1 MSMRRL
7 WPSIAFLVCAAPVW
21 ALDVPVRS
29 GEHGA
34 FTRLAMPLPADVT
47 WAVGRTDT
55 GYGVRLDD
63 AETEFDLA
71 SVFARIG
78 RNRIAGLRS
87 AEDGTLRVDLGCDCH
102 LVAYRFRDQWL
113 VLDVRDGPAAP
124 DSPFEDPL
132 LETEIASALAVPARP
147 APAMQLP
154 VIFDH
159 PAVGRGSE
167 MRTAPE
173 VPSPS
178 AQPQSD
184 VPVEDH
190 GADPS
195 TEPDIPHPF
204 DAAPGLDVA
213 SEESELA
220 LAETIARAVSQGLLS
235 PADEE
240 PHSSSL
246 QEQPEPA
253 HEGFAPAET
262 GVAPQIASEQTAGMP
277 DEQVAHVWPGITAET
292 SIDRERPAARGTP
305 GTLEDTGACLP
316 KSYFAVGDWGDDR
329 DFPTQIAE
337 RRAALTAEFDLVP
350 EGAPLALARTYIF
363 FGFGREAK
371 RALQMDGVGSQERS
385 VLLALAALVDGEQA
399 PFPILD
405 SQLECTGP
413 GVLWALLSVEGR
425 TKGSPIDT
433 NSIRRAFRDLP
444 VALQGHIGN
453 RLSEALVAAGETE
466 VARLILERSEPAVTG
481 ATPEADMARAEIAVA
496 DQDHVGARTT
506 LDEAL
511 QSDIRMPPEAILR
524 LFELSH
530 ADRAPVDESVFLLS
544 EAYRFEKRGTR
555 LAADLAIAEMR
566 ARLDLG
572 QFDVAAELLETVA
585 HDIPPPE
592 LRGLTSEAALVLAN
606 EASDLDFLRLSLSRL
621 SAGLLP
627 DAEHALARRLLDLGF
642 PDRARSLIL
651 SGTDRE
657 FAEERRYL
665 RAESAIS
672 LGRPEDAIEE
682 LSGMSGETA
691 ARLRTR
697 ALAALG
703 DYGAALSAGA
713 ALPQPDNLTET
724 AWRAGAWAQL
734 EGSDEAVLRDAAG
747 AMATQTGEDTA
758 VLPSLSAGRDALTA
772 SEGSRDMIDRLLQR
786 FPTEP
791 DP

>member
-1 MSMRRL
+1 MRRL
-7 WPSIAFLVCAAPVW
+7 WPSIAFLVWAAPVW

-47 WAVGRTDT
+47 WTVGRTDT

-63 AETEFDLA
+63 ADTEFDLA

-87 AEDGTLRVDLGCDCH
+87 AEDGTLRIDLGCDCH
-102 LVAYRFRDQWL
+102 LIAYRFRDQWL

-124 DSPFEDPL
+124 DSPFEDPFV
-132 LETEIASALAVPARP
+132 ETEVASNETVPTRP
-147 APAMQLP
+147 APAMRLP
-154 VIFDH
+154 LIFDH
-159 PAVGRGSE
+159 PAVGQGSE
-167 MRTAPE
+167 MRTASA

-184 VPVEDH
+184 LPPEDH
-190 GADPS
+190 RADPS
-195 TEPDIPHPF
+195 AKPHVPDPF
-204 DAAPGLDVA
+204 DVAPGLDVA
-213 SEESELA
+213 SEESEAA

-235 PADEE
+235 PSDGQ
-240 PHSSSL
+240 PHSSTAP
-246 QEQPEPA
+246 EQPEP
-253 HEGFAPAET
+253 HREDIAPAET
-262 GVAPQIASEQTAGMP
+262 VAAPPIVSDQTDGMP
-277 DEQVAHVWPGITAET
+277 DEQAAHLWPGITAET
-292 SIDRERPAARGTP
+292 SIDRERPAAQGAP

-316 KSYFAVGDWGDDR
+316 ESYFAVGDWGDDR

-405 SQLECTGP
+405 SQLECAGP
-413 GVLWALLSVEGR
+413 GVLWALLSVDGR

-481 ATPEADMARAEIAVA
+481 ATPEAEMARAEIAVA
-496 DQDHVGARTT
+496 DQDHAGARTA
-506 LDEAL
+506 LDEAV

-530 ADRAPVDESVFLLS
+530 ADRAPVEESVFLLS
-544 EAYRFEKRGTR
+544 EAYRFENRGTR
-555 LAADLAIAEMR
+555 LAVDLAVAEMR

-572 QFDVAAELLETVA
+572 QFDVAAGLLDTVA
-585 HDIPPPE
+585 HDIPTAE
-592 LRGLTSEAALVLAN
+592 LRDLTSEAALALARD
-606 EASDLDFLRLSLSRL
+606 ASDLDFLRLSLSRL

-665 RAESAIS
+665 RAESAIA

-691 ARLRTR
+691 ARLRTH

-713 ALPQPDNLTET
+713 ALPKSEDLTET

-747 AMATQTGEDTA
+747 AMANRPDADTA

-772 SEGSRDMIDRLLQR
+772 SEGSREIIDRLLQR

-791 DP
+791 NP